1 MTMVFGV
8 SVTRGPPLETSL
20 SLDITP
26 MPLNP
31 VFEEPT
37 ESVMTDDVRQG
48 VEVLVLR
55 RRREQRHAAGD
66 GHDGGASQS
75 PRVNSSI
82 SGRAIASPISTT
94 T

>member
-1 MTMVFGV
+1 MVFGV

-37 ESVMTDDVRQG
+37 ESVMTTFGRASRYWSFTAG
-48 VEVLVLR
+48 ENS
-55 RRREQRHAAGD
+55 AALLEMATTEE
-66 GHDGGASQS
+66 ASQS